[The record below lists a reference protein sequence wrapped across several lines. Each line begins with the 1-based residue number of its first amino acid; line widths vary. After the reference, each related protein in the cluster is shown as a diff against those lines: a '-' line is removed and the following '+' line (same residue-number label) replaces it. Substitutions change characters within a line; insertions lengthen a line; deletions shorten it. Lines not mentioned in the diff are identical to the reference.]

1 LSDNNIKIPD
11 MTTSA
16 PPQDLPVVPLAHA
29 NKILDWTTTTWFVVA
44 VFGQLFFAAYV
55 AMFYGGTA
63 LNGELDRWDDVG
75 YQEGNTVRNIVIMLH
90 LLVAMTIMVGGPLQ
104 FIATI
109 RQRYPVF
116 HRWNGRVY
124 VTLTALGGLSGLYMI
139 WTRQLDAAQVN
150 RTAMSLEALLIVVAG
165 FLVYRFAVKRKMQ
178 QHQEWAFRLFLVAS
192 GVWFFRVLLMFWF
205 MVTGGLWIDADTFTG
220 PFLEV
225 LAFGHYLLPL
235 AVYELY
241 LLAKRR
247 GGVYGRY
254 AMAGLMVVCTLITAI
269 GVFAAAMG
277 MWLPEM

>member
-1 LSDNNIKIPD
+1 

-16 PPQDLPVVPLAHA
+16 PTHDFSVPSLSRADRT
-29 NKILDWTTTTWFVVA
+29 LGWTTTGWFAVA

-63 LNGELDRWDDVG
+63 LNGAFDRWDDVG
-75 YQEGNTVRNIVIMLH
+75 YQEGSTVRNIVIMVH

-104 FIATI
+104 FITAI
-109 RQRYPVF
+109 RQRFPVF

-124 VTLTALGGLSGLYMI
+124 VLLTALGGLSGLYMI

-150 RTAMSLEALLIVVAG
+150 KMAMSLEALLIVVAG

-178 QHQEWAFRLFLVAS
+178 QHQAWAFRLFLVAS

-205 MVTGGLWIDADTFTG
+205 MATGGLWIDTETFTG
-220 PFLEV
+220 PFLSFI
-225 LAFGHYLLPL
+225 AYAHYLLPL

-247 GGVYGRY
+247 GGVNGRY

>member
-1 LSDNNIKIPD
+1 MTSKLPD
-11 MTTSA
+11 MTASA
-16 PPQDLPVVPLAHA
+16 PSHDLSILPLARA
-29 NKILDWTTTTWFVVA
+29 NKILDWTTTSWFVVA

-63 LNGELDRWDDVG
+63 LNGEMERWDEVG
-75 YQEGNTVRNIVIMLH
+75 YQEGSTVRNIAIMIH

-109 RQRYPVF
+109 RQRFPVF
-116 HRWNGRVY
+116 HRWNGRIY
-124 VTLTALGGLSGLYMI
+124 VLLTALGGLSGLYMI

-165 FLVYRFAVKRKMQ
+165 FLVYQFAVKRKMQ

-192 GVWFFRVLLMFWF
+192 GVWFFRVILMFWF
-205 MVTGGLWIDADTFTG
+205 MVTGGLWIDAESFSG
-220 PFLEV
+220 PFLSF
-225 LAFGHYLLPL
+225 LAYAHYLLPL
-235 AVYELY
+235 AIYELY
-241 LLAKRR
+241 LFAKRK
-247 GGVYGRY
+247 GGINGRY
-254 AMAGLMVVCTLITAI
+254 AMAGLMVVCTLVTII